1 MKPNDTRQKQRKVRK
16 VHLSYK
22 EREFF
27 AENLT
32 LLLRAAVPVGEI
44 MQTLEESARSRG
56 FKVAMRTMRMDIDE
70 GYTLTDALD
79 RSGVLSTQALALVRL
94 GETSGNLV
102 RNLELASQQEAKRRT
117 FRSRVRSALI
127 YPSFVIVMTGIVG
140 LAVAWFLL
148 PKLSQTFDQM
158 RVPLPPISRALIGFG
173 EFLSHYGLI
182 AVPSAIGLCIL
193 IFYILFVAPRTK
205 NIGRSMLLYIPGI
218 GRLIKE
224 TEVAQFG
231 YLLGTLMQAGLP
243 VTKSLKL
250 LQLATNTPQYRKLYG
265 RLAESIDEGI
275 GFKESLRNNKHSDR
289 LIPLA
294 VQQLM
299 SAGERSGSLS
309 EVLIT
314 AGDSYE
320 QKSDI
325 TTKNLETIVEPVL
338 LVIIAGG
345 VLMVAIAVILPIY
358 SLIGG
363 LNQ

>member
-1 MKPNDTRQKQRKVRK
+1 MKSINNQQKQRKVRK
-16 VHLSYK
+16 IHLSYK

-44 MQTLEESARSRG
+44 LQTLEESARTRG
-56 FKVAMRTMRMDIDE
+56 FRVAIHTMRMDIDE
-70 GYTLTDALD
+70 GYTLSDALG
-79 RSGVLSTQALALVRL
+79 RSGILSSQALALVRL

-102 RNLELASQQEAKRRT
+102 RNLELASLQEAKRRI
-117 FRSRVRSALI
+117 FRARVRSALI
-127 YPSFVIVMTGIVG
+127 YPCFVIVMTGIVG

-158 RVPLPPISRALIGFG
+158 RVALPPISRALIGFG
-173 EFLSHYGLI
+173 EFLRDYGLV
-182 AVPSAIGLCIL
+182 AVPLTIGTAALAV
-193 IFYILFVAPRTK
+193 YILFAAPRTK
-205 NIGRSMLLYIPGI
+205 NIGRSLLLHVPGI

-243 VTKSLKL
+243 VTQSLKL
-250 LQLATNTPQYRKLYG
+250 LQSATSTPQYRKLYG

-275 GFKESLRNNKHSDR
+275 GFKESLRSNKHSDR
-289 LIPLA
+289 LIPPA
-294 VQQLM
+294 VQQLL

-314 AGDSYE
+314 AGESYE

-338 LVIIAGG
+338 LVVIAGG